1 MEGKIIITSDST
13 CDLSPALLEEN
24 HISLAR
30 LSVILGDT
38 TYRDGEGIEPQT
50 IFDFVEKTGDLPK
63 TAAPSLEDYLHFFRS
78 FTDKGN
84 TVIHFNISSKA
95 SGSHG
100 FAVAAQKEIGEDKVY
115 VVDSYA
121 LSTGQGLLVM
131 KACDLVKEGK
141 SARRSMTP

>member
-50 IFDFVEKTGDLPK
+50 IFDFVEKTAICRKRPRPAWKIICTFSDRSQIREIRSYILIFPPK
-63 TAAPSLEDYLHFFRS
+63 RRVRT
-78 FTDKGN
+78 
-84 TVIHFNISSKA
+84 
-95 SGSHG
+95 GSPW
-100 FAVAAQKEIGEDKVY
+100 
-115 VVDSYA
+115 
-121 LSTGQGLLVM
+121 
-131 KACDLVKEGK
+131 
-141 SARRSMTP
+141 RRKRR

>member
-95 SGSHG
+95 SGSPWRR
-100 FAVAAQKEIGEDKVY
+100 K
-115 VVDSYA
+115 
-121 LSTGQGLLVM
+121 
-131 KACDLVKEGK
+131 
-141 SARRSMTP
+141 RRSERTRCTLSIRTRFPRGRGFWS